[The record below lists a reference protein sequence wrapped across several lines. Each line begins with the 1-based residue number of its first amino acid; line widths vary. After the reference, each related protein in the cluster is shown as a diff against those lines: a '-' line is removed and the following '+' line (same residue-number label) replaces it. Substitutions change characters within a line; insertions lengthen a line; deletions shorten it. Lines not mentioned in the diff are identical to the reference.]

1 MTNETAPDLNFRC
14 CGCGKI
20 WTESHFPC
28 DCPTDV
34 LYQRDGKNSRLKSV
48 WIKAKEVTAL
58 EAAQARIAELE
69 ADCSRLNEG
78 IEAIR
83 QFGSDTLSGPTDS
96 SHDTRDW
103 QRAAVKVMTWR
114 AQLLLNGY
122 DWDAGGEGDTPSA
135 RQPR

>member
-1 MTNETAPDLNFRC
+1 MTNETDL
-14 CGCGKI
+14 
-20 WTESHFPC
+20 
-28 DCPTDV
+28 
-34 LYQRDGKNSRLKSV
+34 
-48 WIKAKEVTAL
+48 IKAAEEALEIAKGNKPAARLHQSGHTYVPKAEL

-114 AQLLLNGY
+114 ARLLLNGY
-122 DWDAGGEGDTPSA
+122 DWDAGDEEDTPSA
-135 RQPR
+135 RAALEGKG